1 MEFKK
6 YFKKENEKSY
16 RCTINIKLANND
28 NVVQENECG
37 DIVSVSKDSFWNL
50 KRHIS
55 RKHERQLRE
64 HAGKKTKG

>member
-1 MEFKK
+1 MEFNK

-16 RCTINIKLANND
+16 RCTINIKLTNND

-37 DIVSVSKDSFWNL
+37 DIISVSKDSFWNL

-55 RKHERQLRE
+55 RKHENVLRE
-64 HAGKKTKG
+64 HAGKKPKG